1 MRRNEPQP
9 ISAIFGNLL
18 TSQPAA
24 KYTRLIDENAH
35 VCATCGGDGWKTSFD
50 ARGRSVVERCPSCDG
65 ASRERVAIFREA
77 AKIPP
82 TRDDVPLAPPIAAYA
97 ERIKQR
103 DAARPWLVIAGPPG
117 TGKTTQAA
125 NVARA
130 VVERGV
136 STRFCFAPALFR
148 TLRADM
154 HRNAEFEEIAAPAR
168 RVGLLVLDDFL
179 RGLPNPK
186 SFEAD
191 AYKSLIFD
199 ILWARSDARLPTIL
213 TMNVTLDA
221 IKNYDD
227 ALFSRVVGL
236 STVAA
241 PRRGTP
247 DYRQIDLTP

>member
-1 MRRNEPQP
+1 M
-9 ISAIFGNLL
+9 
-18 TSQPAA
+18 
-24 KYTRLIDENAH
+24 
-35 VCATCGGDGWKTSFD
+35 
-50 ARGRSVVERCPSCDG
+50 
-65 ASRERVAIFREA
+65 
-77 AKIPP
+77 
-82 TRDDVPLAPPIAAYA
+82 PLAPPIAEYA
-97 ERIKQR
+97 ERIKKR

-130 VVERGV
+130 VVGRAV
-136 STRFCFAPALFR
+136 STRFYFAPALFR

-154 HRNAEFEEIAAPAR
+154 NRNAEFEEVAGPAR

-221 IKNYDD
+221 IKSYDD

>member
-1 MRRNEPQP
+1 MTPPPTETF
-9 ISAIFGNLL
+9 ISPSDTA
-18 TSQPAA
+18 
-24 KYTRLIDENAH
+24 D
-35 VCATCGGDGWKTSFD
+35 VCETCGGTGWETSRD
-50 ARGRSVVERCPSCDG
+50 DKGRAVVRRCRACDG
-65 ASRERVAIFREA
+65 GANERAALFRENA
-77 AKIPP
+77 NIPT
-82 TRDDVPLAPPIAAYA
+82 TRDDVPLAPIVAEYA
-97 ERIKQR
+97 EKIKRR

-130 VVERGV
+130 VVGRGV
-136 STRFCFAPALFR
+136 STRYFFAPTLFR
-148 TLRADM
+148 NLRANIN
-154 HRNAEFEEIAAPAR
+154 RNADFEEVAGPAR

-199 ILWARSDARLPTIL
+199 ILWARSDERRPTII
-213 TMNVTLDA
+213 TMNANLDA
-221 IKNYDD
+221 LKNYDD

-236 STVAA
+236 STIAT
-241 PRRGTP
+241 PRRETP